1 MGIFG
6 AEAILGK
13 FGTWI
18 SVAYAHVL
26 MLWRRLAEAELLGRA
41 ENQTKTNSLE
51 NSTIFLRL
59 YNVTFSVTFWKFIRP
74 KKKTLGENIMS
85 GSKIDVE
92 A

>member
-18 SVAYAHVL
+18 SVAYAYVL

-41 ENQTKTNSLE
+41 ENRKKKDSLE

-59 YNVTFSVTFWKFIRP
+59 YNVTFSVTFWEFIRL
-74 KKKTLGENIMS
+74 KKKNFRRKRGLFG
-85 GSKIDVE
+85 
-92 A
+92 AF